1 MAGTSARPQT
11 NIFKENTMKTIS
23 SNLNSVFFGVA
34 LVIALMIIPLE
45 SCAGDRALSEN
56 VNAADIAVDAP
67 IPAPTPPP
75 QSKEK
80 KKGKSK
86 KNMETKSTA
95 VPNGMWGTNGIIFGV
110 EASGVN
116 IQYECADGQIEQPLK
131 VDERGNFAVSGV
143 HIRQRP
149 GPMKLDDKQ
158 ARQNARYEGKISG
171 NTMTLKVTLTETG
184 EVIGDYTLER
194 GKNVRLHRCY

>member
-1 MAGTSARPQT
+1 
-11 NIFKENTMKTIS
+11 MKTIS
-23 SNLNSVFFGVA
+23 WNLNSSFFSVA
-34 LVIALMIIPLE
+34 LIIALLIIPIE
-45 SCAGDRALSEN
+45 SCAGNRALSEN
-56 VNAADIAVDAP
+56 VNAADIAVDGP
-67 IPAPTPPP
+67 LQTSTPPP
-75 QSKEK
+75 QSKRK

-86 KNMETKSTA
+86 SKTMDTKSTA
-95 VPNGMWGTNGIIFGV
+95 VPNGMWGANGIIFSV
-110 EASGVN
+110 EAGGVN

-131 VDERGNFAVSGV
+131 ADERGNFAVNGV

-158 ARQNARYEGKISG
+158 ARQNARFEGKISG
-171 NTMTLKVTLTETG
+171 NNMTLKVTLTETG